1 MENLFKRLLEFTDT
15 GIYRYTFNEGK
26 IIMANRGFV
35 KILNLDLKPEA
46 IAGKHLKELLRYTEK
61 EGTVRKALE
70 ESGEIHNFEYHFKT
84 LKGEDK
90 WVLHDSYIVIDP
102 ETNEK
107 LVEATVR
114 DITSRKMME
123 NLVFTERERLDVMLE
138 SIGDAVIATDHEGK
152 ILIINSV
159 AQKLMQSPKQ
169 WAAAL

>member
-70 ESGEIHNFEYHFKT
+70 ESLDKKSPEKKEEPEEKSKPARNASNSDAGGNNNKKAIKPGE
-84 LKGEDK
+84 
-90 WVLHDSYIVIDP
+90 
-102 ETNEK
+102 
-107 LVEATVR
+107 TV
-114 DITSRKMME
+114 K
-123 NLVFTERERLDVMLE
+123 F
-138 SIGDAVIATDHEGK
+138 
-152 ILIINSV
+152 
-159 AQKLMQSPKQ
+159 
-169 WAAAL
+169 